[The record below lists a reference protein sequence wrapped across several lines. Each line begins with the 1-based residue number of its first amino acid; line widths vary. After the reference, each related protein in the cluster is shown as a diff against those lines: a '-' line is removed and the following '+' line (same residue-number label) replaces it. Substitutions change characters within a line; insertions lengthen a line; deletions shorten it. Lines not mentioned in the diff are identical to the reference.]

1 MKTQA
6 ATRQKIF
13 IMRLICLSHTA
24 ALFLVVLSVCLLSFA
39 NISFAKVEGFGAQP
53 SWWNNDIGK
62 DEIVLPGFDSI
73 RVEGSTVLLGAAR
86 QYKWDGSV
94 LPREIIIKGK
104 PFVTNQSLIML
115 VNGKEYDL
123 AASEVSIS
131 QGNGH
136 HVDVNAV
143 GSIESLLDFQVNT
156 RIEYDGVAMVEVI
169 LSPKTEVNIQSL
181 YYNAHVLDSEW
192 TDALGFDHDFLGD
205 RKKKVILESDYHG
218 ELLSSVAFIDGE
230 QSFWW
235 FIDESKGW
243 HHKYPKKITSVKRVD
258 GRWDLRQEIIDSDL
272 LLTDQQHFS
281 FNFLATPVKKNIGN
295 IRRNRVSRGK
305 SKVEGK
311 YHGQNLWWIDA
322 FSHQVLPYVNF
333 SKTYPKKITEIDQS
347 VYPGLFKNR
356 RIQSDF
362 KRNGVLRLPYFSA
375 HVLNH
380 RDPAYQQYKDLWEV
394 RPRILWDSMKYDGPF
409 SSKRNDAFLTHRAE
423 GYTDYLLYRF
433 DDLITTLG
441 MEGLYFDQGGVRLSS
456 SMQNGGWLDKSG
468 KIHGASDV
476 LALRSFHKRLAT
488 LFYLR
493 GKEGLIVSHN
503 SNTMIAPAYTFTT
516 AMVQGEE
523 FNHWLE
529 NYDYINSISL
539 DELRSRMGGSA
550 IGVPTLWLEVL
561 FAQSNRLKLS
571 NRPLG
576 MEDKKTWHNSVH
588 YKNAYLNFMT
598 LALLH
603 DMPTWSYAP
612 VLLRNKIMKKIDWVE
627 PETADF
633 FGYWLGSREDFN
645 DGLYY
650 SYYFNKKNNRVLFVL
665 SNLSDRNQLKP
676 ISHLISLIRQKH
688 AVNCQVRDKKHNKN
702 DLINVASKRFTLIA
716 LSCEKVVYAN

>member
-1 MKTQA
+1 
-6 ATRQKIF
+6 
-13 IMRLICLSHTA
+13 MRLERFKHTVTF
-24 ALFLVVLSVCLLSFA
+24 FLVMLSVC
-39 NISFAKVEGFGAQP
+39 ISSIFNFSSAVEADAEVRP
-53 SWWNNDIGK
+53 NWWNNNIGK
-62 DEIVLPGFDSI
+62 DEIILPGFDPV
-73 RVEGSTVLLGAAR
+73 RVEGNTVALGADR
-86 QYKWDGSV
+86 QYKWGDSV

-104 PFVTNQSLIML
+104 PFVTNQALIIM
-115 VNGKEYDL
+115 VDGKVHDL
-123 AASEVSIS
+123 SASEVFIS

-136 HVDVNAV
+136 HVDVNTV

-156 RIEYDGVAMVEVI
+156 RVEYDGVAMVEVI
-169 LSPKTEVNIQSL
+169 LTPKAEVVVDSL
-181 YYNAHVLDSEW
+181 YYNAQVLDSEW
-192 TDALGFDHDFLGD
+192 TAALGFDHDFLGD

-243 HHKYPKKITSVKRVD
+243 HHKHPKNTTSVARID
-258 GRWDLRQEIIDSDL
+258 GRWNVSQAIIDSEV
-272 LLTDQQHFS
+272 LLTERQNFK
-281 FNFLATPVKKNIGN
+281 FNFLATPVKKVIGN

-305 SKVEGK
+305 SKIEGK

-333 SKTYPKKITEIDQS
+333 SKTYPNKISKVDQS
-347 VYPGLFKNR
+347 VYPGLYRNKR
-356 RIQSDF
+356 VQSDF
-362 KRNGVLRLPYFSA
+362 KRNNILRLPYFSA

-380 RDPAYQQYKDLWEV
+380 HDPAYQQYKHLWEV
-394 RPRILWDSMKYDGPF
+394 RPRILWNSIKYDSPF

-433 DDLITTLG
+433 DDLISTLG

-456 SMQNGGWLDKSG
+456 SMQNGGWLDSDG
-468 KIHGASDV
+468 KVHGASDI

-488 LFYLR
+488 LFHLR

-561 FAQSNRLKLS
+561 FAQSKRLKLS
-571 NRPLG
+571 NRPFG
-576 MEDKKTWHNSVH
+576 MEDKKTWHNSTY
-588 YKNAYLNFMT
+588 YKDAYLNFMT

-612 VLLRNKIMKKIDWVE
+612 LTLRNKIMKKIDWVE
-627 PETADF
+627 PESADF
-633 FGYWLGSREDFN
+633 FGYWLGSREDFS

-650 SYYFNKKNNRVLFVL
+650 SYYFNRTSGRTLFVL
-665 SNLSDRNQLKP
+665 SNLTVKNQVK
-676 ISHLISLIRQKH
+676 SVDKLIALVREEH
-688 AVNCQVRDKKHNKN
+688 AVNCKVKDKKQNKN
-702 DLINVASKRFTLIA
+702 NFINVTAKRFSLVA
-716 LSCEKVVYAN
+716 LNCKKVAYAN